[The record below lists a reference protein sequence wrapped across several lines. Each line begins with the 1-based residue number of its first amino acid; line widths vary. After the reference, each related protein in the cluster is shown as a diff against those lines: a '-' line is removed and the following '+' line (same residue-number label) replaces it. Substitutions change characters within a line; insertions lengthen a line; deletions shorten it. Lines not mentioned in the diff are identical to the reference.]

1 MKFAHTC
8 ALLCL
13 SLFSL
18 AWADDPNFEAAFDNS
33 KLLNDQQQNEANNY
47 NHQGRNQRIL
57 QEKCSEMNKGVKV
70 NGELQN
76 CDDSSL
82 QAAGQTFKGKTGQT
96 LEQLIPIATK
106 AYSTVLGLGGMNK
119 INATISQKSS
129 EKKALKELSKNP
141 GSDKVQDKAAAEPKG
156 QKGKFLETSNK
167 DIVTN
172 EKGEFFKAD
181 GTQLKSDDALVKDLE
196 TKKEMK
202 EKEKEY
208 EDWCSKLP
216 MVTEL
221 VAGATQALDHKK
233 IESTEI
239 SKTDYQRESLSA
251 LKRSHLDRKKTA
263 TIQTIGWGAT
273 SACYIGYATTVAGAA
288 SDWKLYLKLAASGFL
303 TYFYGVKIKKH
314 QDYANALDGLMAE
327 LPKKGECNP
336 HTATHCFC
344 AEQTSQQTDP
354 ANFQKY
360 CLPSQY
366 IGRQNPYESAV
377 CVDSELQIDNECKC
391 RKSRSCVTDRLK
403 MDAPIWGLG
412 QNYATNALKDMN
424 SISGGSLM
432 AGKMGLASAQ
442 KMAARANQLL
452 KEKAAKENIPAGKVD
467 KMIASELEGMGVPRN
482 VALALSGTDSS
493 GMSDL
498 LNKNFDTK
506 LDSVGLVSD
515 DMREAAA
522 VAYDNSNFKL
532 NNGSKND
539 RDSDNPYAALLKK
552 KGQKESS
559 GVEIMDFQNM
569 ATAQAEITK
578 DSNKAIFDIIS
589 HRYRSSAW
597 RKFELD
603 KKIEFEEKKA
613 E

>member
-1 MKFAHTC
+1 MKFAVTS
-8 ALLCL
+8 LLVW
-13 SLFSL
+13 L
-18 AWADDPNFEAAFDNS
+18 AVLNPTWADDPNFEAAFDNS
-33 KLLNDQQQNEANNY
+33 KNLSDQQQNEANNY
-47 NHQGRNQRIL
+47 YHQGRNERIV
-57 QEKCSEMNKGVKV
+57 QEKCAAMNQGVKV

-82 QAAGQTFKGKTGQT
+82 DAAGQTFKGKTGQT
-96 LEQLIPIATK
+96 MEQLIPIATK
-106 AYSTVLGLGGMNK
+106 AYSTVLGLGGLNK
-119 INATISQKSS
+119 INATISQKTS
-129 EKKALKELSKNP
+129 EKKALKEINKNP
-141 GSDKVQDKAAAEPKG
+141 GSDKVQNKAAKAPTG
-156 QKGKFLETSNK
+156 QQGKFFESTNK
-167 DIVTN
+167 DYLIN
-172 EKGEFFKAD
+172 EKGEV
-181 GTQLKSDDALVKDLE
+181 TNLKGEVQANPPQDVQAKQ
-196 TKKEMK
+196 EMK

-216 MVTEL
+216 MVTEII
-221 VAGATQALDHKK
+221 AGATQVLDHKK

-239 SKTDYQRESLSA
+239 NKTDYQRESLSA

-273 SACYIGYATTVAGAA
+273 SACYIGYATSVAGAA
-288 SDWKLYLKLAASGFL
+288 KDWKLYLKLAASGFL

-344 AEQTSQQTDP
+344 AEQTSQQSDP
-354 ANFQKY
+354 GNFQKY

-377 CVDSELQIDNECKC
+377 CVDSELQVDNECKC

-403 MDAPIWGLG
+403 MDAPVWGLG
-412 QNYATNALKDMN
+412 QNYTTNALKDMN

-467 KMIASELEGMGVPRN
+467 KMIAKELEGLGVPRN

-493 GMSDL
+493 GMDNL
-498 LNKNFDTK
+498 LGSNFDTK
-506 LDSVGLVSD
+506 LDSAGLIPD
-515 DMREAAA
+515 DMRQAAA
-522 VAYDNSNFKL
+522 VAYENSNFKL
-532 NNGSKND
+532 NNGSKNE

-559 GVEIMDFQNM
+559 GIEIMDFQNM

-603 KKIEFEEKKA
+603 KKIEFEDKKA

>member
-1 MKFAHTC
+1 MKFAVVC
-8 ALLCL
+8 SLLWL
-13 SLFSL
+13 SLFNPL
-18 AWADDPNFEAAFDNS
+18 LADDANFEAAFDNS
-33 KLLNDQQQNEANNY
+33 KNLSDQQQNEANNY
-47 NHQGRNQRIL
+47 YHQGRNQRIL
-57 QEKCSEMNKGVKV
+57 QEKCAEMNNGVKV

-76 CDDSSL
+76 CDESSL
-82 QAAGQTFKGKTGQT
+82 AAVGQTFKGNAGQT
-96 LEQLIPIATK
+96 LESLIPAATK
-106 AYSTVLGLGGMNK
+106 AYSTVLGLGGMSK
-119 INATISQKSS
+119 INATISQKTS
-129 EKKALKELSKNP
+129 EKKALKEINKNP
-141 GSDKVQDKAAAEPKG
+141 GSDKIQNKVVATPEG
-156 QKGKFLETSNK
+156 QQGKFFESTNK
-167 DIVTN
+167 DYLIN
-172 EKGEFFKAD
+172 EKGEV
-181 GTQLKSDDALVKDLE
+181 TNLKGEVQANPPQDVQAKQ
-196 TKKEMK
+196 EMK

-216 MVTEL
+216 MVTEII
-221 VAGATQALDHKK
+221 AGATQALDHKK

-239 SKTDYQRESLSA
+239 NKTDYQRESLSA

-273 SACYIGYATTVAGAA
+273 SACYVGYATSVAGAA
-288 SDWKLYLKLAASGFL
+288 KDWKLYLKLAASGFL

-314 QDYANALDGLMAE
+314 QDYANALDGLMDE

-377 CVDSELQIDNECKC
+377 CVDSELQVDNECKC

-403 MDAPIWGLG
+403 MDAPVWGLG

-452 KEKAAKENIPAGKVD
+452 KEKAAKENIPASKVD
-467 KMIASELEGMGVPRN
+467 KMIASELESMGVPRN
-482 VALALSGTDSS
+482 VALALSGTDST
-493 GMSDL
+493 GMDNL
-498 LNKNFDTK
+498 LGSNFDTK
-506 LDSVGLVSD
+506 LDSKGLIPD
-515 DMREAAA
+515 EMRNAAA
-522 VAYDNSNFKL
+522 VAYENSNFKL
-532 NNGSKND
+532 NSGSKND

-552 KGQKESS
+552 KGQKDSN
-559 GVEIMDFQNM
+559 GVEIIDFQNI

-603 KKIEFEEKKA
+603 KKIDFEEKKA